1 MFKNVTLV
9 LFVVVMT
16 GCEVGFQTLEA
27 GEYGVLFNRL
37 PRFLGG
43 GVMNRVLS
51 PAEKEFIWPWQ
62 ELIRVDTKMRVLTLG
77 RRQGT
82 EGKPSE
88 DFLETRTKDGNEVS
102 LSITV
107 QYQVDPKPD
116 AIRHIVERVGD
127 TQQEIDN
134 LVEVIARADIRT
146 HMNTLSTEEYSRSEV
161 RRAAVT
167 RVRNSMQA
175 RLATEGINVTLLDY
189 QGHLFER
196 YRGEDQKPDDR
207 YQEAINET
215 QELQEKRRL
224 AENKQETLREQLR
237 GELQR
242 VEGENNRLLAEAEGE
257 LRRAKIR
264 GESYLIEKKNKAE
277 QKKAEELAKV
287 EALRAQIDALGQS
300 GADKIV
306 RLAIAQALARQKS
319 QFILLEGSE
328 QNGSAQGLDVRK
340 TDTNELLKQLG
351 LVGAMADSIN
361 DKPKEKDTNQ
371 VPGTVP
377 GTADK

>member
-1 MFKNVTLV
+1 MRQMFKNIALG
-9 LFVVVMT
+9 LFAVVMT
-16 GCEVGFQTLEA
+16 GCEIGFQTLEA

-43 GVMNRVLS
+43 GIMNRVLS

-77 RRQGT
+77 RKQGT
-82 EGKPSE
+82 NGTPSE

-107 QYQVDPKPD
+107 QYQVEPKSD
-116 AIRHIVERVGD
+116 SIRHIVERVGD

-167 RVRNSMQA
+167 RVRDSMQA

-264 GESYLIEKKNKAE
+264 GEAYLIEKKNKAE

-287 EALRAQIDALGQS
+287 EALRAQIEALGQS

-319 QFILLEGSE
+319 KFILLEGSE
-328 QNGSAQGLDVRK
+328 QNGTVQGLDVRK
-340 TDTNELLKQLG
+340 TDTNELLNQLG
-351 LVGAMADSIN
+351 LIGAVANSIN
-361 DKPKEKDTNQ
+361 EQPKEKDSSPA
-371 VPGTVP
+371 V
-377 GTADK
+377 TADK